1 MFTNLD
7 GPIFIYV
14 GGEWEIS
21 SGSILTGM
29 MFDMAQEL
37 NGTIFYTEHR
47 YYGKSQPTKDTS
59 TKNLEFLTVE
69 QALADLKYFIEV
81 IKSSEG
87 YKNSGVILIGAS
99 YSATVATWARRQYPH
114 LVNGVWSS
122 SGPLLAKMDF
132 FEYNEIM
139 TESMKNVG
147 GENCLRKFENA
158 FKTLE
163 DYAGFSEP
171 KVLFKIKKDFNLC
184 EPLKLCR
191 DIAHFFYEL
200 RDAVAG
206 LVQKHQAGDIEK
218 ACTFMLDPTHSDDVA
233 ALGAWINSGRKNK
246 CVNMNY
252 DFTVKVFKNVTW
264 GSVAN
269 KQLRQW
275 TYQVRIFKIFI
286 KIIRVTCA
294 FFLSDLQPVCMVS
307 NINFKRST
315 IRYKAPSG
323 WLFCKNV
330 R

>member
-1 MFTNLD
+1 
-7 GPIFIYV
+7 
-14 GGEWEIS
+14 
-21 SGSILTGM
+21 M

-37 NGTIFYTEHR
+37 NGTMFYTEHR
-47 YYGKSQPTKDTS
+47 YYGKSQPTENTS

-81 IKSSEG
+81 IKASEG
-87 YKNSGVILIGAS
+87 HTNSGVILIGAS

-132 FEYNEIM
+132 FEYNEVM
-139 TESMKNVG
+139 TESLKNVG

-171 KVLFKIKKDFNLC
+171 KVLFKIQKDFNLC

-200 RDAVAG
+200 KDAVAA
-206 LVQKHQAGDIEK
+206 LVQKHRAGDIEK

-233 ALGAWINSGRKNK
+233 ALGAWINTDRKNK

-252 DFTVKVFKNVTW
+252 DFTVKVLNNVTW

-275 TYQVRIFKIFI
+275 NYQVRIFKIFS
-286 KIIRVTCA
+286 KKNQIICA
-294 FFLSDLQPVCMVS
+294 FFISDLRQVCMVS
-307 NINFKRST
+307 NIHFNRST
-315 IRYKAPSG
+315 IWNKTTPG
-323 WLFCKNV
+323 WLFHENV
-330 R
+330 RRLV